1 MRASWPYRETALVA
15 GGGRGTIGN
24 IVGNVGDSRTIGTLG
39 LQPGLCNY
47 SGGETCRRRGG
58 EKTWGEKLCKG

>member
-1 MRASWPYRETALVA
+1 VRASWPYTETALVA
-15 GGGRGTIGN
+15 GGGRGGTIGN

-58 EKTWGEKLCKG
+58 EKNMGREVV